1 MRLKTIFML
10 CCLLLYLNGV
20 FAQTDDEGTP
30 NPKLKWGDFW
40 SSWKDNWLNSFYYKK
55 GPDSQGPIDRD
66 TDPRSWPKGI
76 TTFLQSSTGGAQ
88 SGISTLFY
96 DPQDPTWSQE
106 NDGTMATILGG
117 MDRWTQEM
125 CEDKAQN
132 LDSGPNQASIILG
145 AGGSSYAHIEGEKTT
160 VVNNTGTEYL
170 YIVTYGLSA
179 YECDM
184 TVEIYLDDMKIAGP
198 FKLEK
203 PDTSPDA
210 DEDKEKKKNSSK
222 SGQYINYS
230 ASSYSEACIK
240 FEEDP
245 WCLVGL
251 DGKEICNKF
260 TEAKEQD
267 DDIPSG
273 EDMWPFS

>member
-1 MRLKTIFML
+1 MM
-10 CCLLLYLNGV
+10 LYLNGIFTV
-20 FAQTDDEGTP
+20 NAIMTDDKRMEKGE
-30 NPKLKWGDFW
+30 FW
-40 SSWKDNWLNSFYYKK
+40 ATWKENWLNSFYYNDDPTSNAP
-55 GPDSQGPIDRD
+55 PDRN
-66 TDPRSWPKGI
+66 TDVHSWPSGI

-96 DPQDPTWSQE
+96 DPQDPTWSDE
-106 NDGTMATILGG
+106 NDGAMATILGG

-132 LDSGPNQASIILG
+132 LDNGPNQASIILG
-145 AGGSSYAHIEGEKTT
+145 AAGSSYAHIEGERTT

-184 TVEIYLDDMKIAGP
+184 TVDIYLDDVQIAGP
-198 FKLEK
+198 FKLEA

-230 ASSYSEACIK
+230 ATSHTEACIK
-240 FEEDP
+240 FKENP

-251 DGKEICNKF
+251 DGKEICNTF